1 MVWRM
6 AGRRCSIQDI
16 RWESVE
22 GLKGTTRPSQAVRM
36 KRGKVAV
43 KWCVFL
49 LAQKRG
55 ESCRKFSKRMVVFDQ
70 CVKYAKKQKLDWPW

>member
-22 GLKGTTRPSQAVRM
+22 GLNGTTKPSQAVRM
-36 KRGKVAV
+36 NRGKVVV
-43 KWCVFL
+43 KWCVFV
-49 LAQKRG
+49 LAQK
-55 ESCRKFSKRMVVFDQ
+55 
-70 CVKYAKKQKLDWPW
+70 